1 VSPSLLRAATRS
13 SPLAKWQ
20 TLHIGHLLQKL
31 IPETHHEL
39 VFVDTLGDRTQAIG
53 TPLHQIGGQG
63 VFVKEVQAAVLEGRA
78 DFAVH
83 SAKDLPSAPT
93 PGLTIVA
100 VPERADVRDVLVG
113 KALAHIPQG
122 GSIATGSVRRR
133 ALLASMRPDIVFH
146 ELRGNINTRLEKAKG
161 FDAIV
166 MAMASLQRLELT
178 EHIAEVLSPN
188 RMLPM
193 VGQGAIAVECRSDD
207 EATIQALGL
216 INDPD
221 SHNAL
226 TAERAFL
233 AELGTGCDLPV
244 AALAVPY
251 ETIGLEAGD
260 GPTEFSLDA
269 LVASPDG
276 TKVIRFDS
284 SGFEP
289 VALGQLVAAE
299 ILRLGGGELLK
310 KR

>member
-1 VSPSLLRAATRS
+1 MSPGLLRAATRS

-20 TLHIGHLLQKL
+20 TLHVGQLLQKVL
-31 IPETHHEL
+31 PGSQSEL

-83 SAKDLPSAPT
+83 SAKDLPSTAT
-93 PGLTIVA
+93 PGLTIIA

-113 KALAHIPQG
+113 KALANIPQG

-133 ALLASMRPDIVFH
+133 ALLASMRPDIQFH
-146 ELRGNINTRLEKAKG
+146 ELRGNINTRLEKSKG

-207 EATIQALGL
+207 EATIEALRL

-221 SHNAL
+221 SHTAL

-244 AALAVPY
+244 AALSVPY

-269 LVASPDG
+269 LVAAPDG
-276 TKVIRFDS
+276 SKVIRFDS
-284 SGFEP
+284 SGFDP
-289 VALGQLVAAE
+289 VELGQLVAAE
-299 ILRLGGGELLK
+299 ILRLGGAELLK
-310 KR
+310 K